1 MPFTIMTERQAVN
14 TYTRRNTA
22 REALFLASSRV
33 HDGAE
38 KVMVYD
44 EWGQFVGAAALAAA
58 ARDEIGAV
66 NAVQK
71 AVDAAVAE
79 LLTLEP
85 QPYTPN
91 SGLTIDMTAGTTSR
105 SATPEAV
112 EAHAEPVKRGRVRVF
127 RAAGK
132 SD

>member
-1 MPFTIMTERQAVN
+1 MPFAVMTERQAVN
-14 TYTRRNTA
+14 TYTRRSTA

-33 HDGAE
+33 QEGAE

-44 EWGQFVGAAALAAA
+44 ERGEFVGAAALAAA
-58 ARDEIGAV
+58 ARNETGAV

-71 AVDAAVAE
+71 ALDEAVAE

-85 QPYTPN
+85 QPYIPN
-91 SGLTIDMTAGTTSR
+91 SGLTIDVTAGL
-105 SATPEAV
+105 AMPQPVGA
-112 EAHAEPVKRGRVRVF
+112 AAEPVKRVRVF

-132 SD
+132 ND